1 MALITIQDFDM
12 TRAASQPDSGLGRWY
27 CQQLERGHILF
38 FPRIPF
44 ELSEEDRAF
53 LLTQQQAG
61 AGYHKNI
68 AYRPHQDRITGLVK
82 RSRQEEERLR
92 SLMRAYS
99 RRVIRF
105 MAALLPPYASR
116 WRLDYASFRPQEE
129 RGRPLRLRSRNDL
142 LHVDAFP
149 TRPTGGGRILRV
161 FTNIHPTRPRHWVT
175 SETCDVLIERLA
187 GTPGLPLPSPRHHS
201 IWGRLGRALAT
212 AGRRVGLPLIHR
224 SPYDAFML
232 RLHHYLKEHRE
243 FQASS
248 PKHVWAFPAHS
259 TWIVFTDMVTH
270 AVLSGQFALEQTF
283 IVPHEALVLPERSP
297 LRVLERLVG
306 APLTAAE

>member
-1 MALITIQDFDM
+1 MALITIQDFDF
-12 TRAASQPDSGLGRWY
+12 TRAASQPALHLGQWY

-38 FPRIPF
+38 FPHIPF

-61 AGYHKNI
+61 TGYHKNI

-92 SLMRAYS
+92 ALMRTYS
-99 RRVIRF
+99 RHVTQF
-105 MAALLPPYASR
+105 MAVLLPPYASR

-161 FTNIHPTRPRHWVT
+161 FTNIHPTRPRLWVT

-187 GTPGLPLPSPRHHS
+187 GTPGLPLPSPGHRSVWDRLRH
-201 IWGRLGRALAT
+201 GLA
-212 AGRRVGLPLIHR
+212 AMGRRAGLPLVRR

-232 RLHHYLKEHRE
+232 RLHHYLKEHE
-243 FQASS
+243 EYQTSC
-248 PKHVWAFPAHS
+248 PKQVWAFPPRS

-283 IVPHEALVLPERSP
+283 IVPHEALVLPEKSP

-306 APLTAAE
+306 ASLTATE

>member
-1 MALITIQDFDM
+1 MALITIQDFDF
-12 TRAASQPDSGLGRWY
+12 TRAASQPALHLGQWY
-27 CQQLERGHILF
+27 CRQLERGHILF
-38 FPRIPF
+38 FPHIPF

-61 AGYHKNI
+61 TGYHKNI

-82 RSRQEEERLR
+82 RSREEEERLR
-92 SLMRAYS
+92 ALMRTYS
-99 RRVIRF
+99 RHVTRF
-105 MAALLPPYASR
+105 MAVLLPPYASR

-161 FTNIHPTRPRHWVT
+161 FTNIHPTRPRLWVT

-187 GTPGLPLPSPRHHS
+187 GTPGLPLPSPWRRSVWSCLRH
-201 IWGRLGRALAT
+201 GLAA
-212 AGRRVGLPLIHR
+212 AGRRAGLPLVRR

-232 RLHHYLKEHRE
+232 RLHHYLKEHE
-243 FQASS
+243 EYQTSC
-248 PKHVWAFPAHS
+248 PKQVWAFPPRS

-283 IVPHEALVLPERSP
+283 IVPHEVLVLPEKSP

-306 APLTAAE
+306 ASLTAME